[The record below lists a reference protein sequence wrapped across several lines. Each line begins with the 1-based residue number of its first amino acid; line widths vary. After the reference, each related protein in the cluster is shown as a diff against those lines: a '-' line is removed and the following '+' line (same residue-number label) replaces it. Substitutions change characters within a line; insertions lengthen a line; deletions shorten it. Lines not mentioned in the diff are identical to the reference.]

1 MQCCLLGRTGHYVST
16 LALGTMTWGGRGFW
30 HVVGQLDRDAA
41 RNQLKQ
47 AFDADV
53 NLIDTSDVC
62 SEGQSATYLD
72 AAVRDLGLP
81 RHDLIIATKA
91 RGRTGTGA
99 NRVGLSRVHLMHA
112 LDASLKRLGLDDID
126 LYQIHGFDEVT
137 PIEETLRALDDM
149 VHSGKVRSIGL
160 SNFAAWR
167 IMEALGISDRRNLNH
182 LETVQAYYSL
192 ARRDIEREVLP
203 LAAAHGLSI
212 LVWGP
217 LAGGLL
223 SGKFLTGADDPA
235 GARRSSFDF
244 PPADRVRVT
253 AIVQVLAE
261 IASERETS
269 VARTALAWTMA
280 QPGVTSVL
288 IGAKAPDQLAA
299 NLSAADLFLT
309 ESF

>member
-1 MQCCLLGRTGHYVST
+1 M
-16 LALGTMTWGGRGFW
+16 
-30 HVVGQLDRDAA
+30 
-41 RNQLKQ
+41 
-47 AFDADV
+47 
-53 NLIDTSDVC
+53 
-62 SEGQSATYLD
+62 
-72 AAVRDLGLP
+72 
-81 RHDLIIATKA
+81 
-91 RGRTGTGA
+91 
-99 NRVGLSRVHLMHA
+99 
-112 LDASLKRLGLDDID
+112 
-126 LYQIHGFDEVT
+126 T

-244 PPADRVRVT
+244 PPADRVCVT

-309 ESF
+309 ESEIARLNAVSALAPEYPGWMEEFQAGDRRPKLA